1 MGKERPLLGVTKKK
15 VSEDKVSK
23 HESRHKKHKRPNAK
37 PENSDDESSKDPI
50 EQEGGVSLCQHDDE
64 NATSDEPLTKEE
76 KKRRKKE
83 KRFREEALK
92 QLMDQELGPSPTAS
106 GLHVEA
112 GAERKGKRKRDKRS
126 AQQAQQSEEAEEAC
140 VTSTEAHEPADG
152 EDVFMVDVNPTPAN
166 REKLRAQSEDEDME
180 DGGALLPEMQ
190 PGYTVP
196 PSGKNRVIRRRLQLI
211 DRERARIQK
220 KLGVK
225 EGSAENAQKVQ
236 QLLNEFI
243 KTYDAKAEQREIRK
257 NERKRKESIRL
268 RCRRGKAPG
277 SRN

>member
-37 PENSDDESSKDPI
+37 PENSDDESSK
-50 EQEGGVSLCQHDDE
+50 EGGVSLCQHDDE